1 MRRGQRESRAQIWDY
16 TNNKVVTKDCP
27 DRCCSFPS
35 VKSLALPSCN
45 PMVSGKGFLEGEQLS
60 RLPGLGGAWGDLG
73 PLVDLPEHSVQ
84 YILFGL
90 SF

>member
-1 MRRGQRESRAQIWDY
+1 M
-16 TNNKVVTKDCP
+16 VTQGLYCP
-27 DRCCSFPS
+27 LLF
-35 VKSLALPSCN
+35 LPLDEVIGFTFLQ
-45 PMVSGKGFLEGEQLS
+45 PYGFWEGFLEGEQLS
-60 RLPGLGGAWGDLG
+60 RLLRLGGAWGDFG